1 MGTNVKI
8 TVDLKGL
15 EKKVNPQAFQ
25 RGQIA
30 MTNQMLMDMNKYVPI
45 QSSELRNSGHARK
58 DAVVWSTPYARIR
71 FYNRRLKL
79 FFSDKQRR
87 FFFANKDRLLKHK
100 PKPGTGPRWDKKA
113 IPKHGKDWGKVALKG
128 MGISK

>member
-100 PKPGTGPRWDKKA
+100 SKPGTGPRWDKKA

>member
-1 MGTNVKI
+1 MGADVTIKI
-8 TVDLKGL
+8 DLKKL
-15 EKKVNPQAFQ
+15 EKKVSPQNFQ

-58 DAVVWSTPYARIR
+58 DAVVWQTPYARIR

-79 FFSDKQRR
+79 FFSEKQRK
-87 FFFANKDRLLKHK
+87 FFFANKYRLLKHK
-100 PKPGTGPRWDKKA
+100 RKAGTGPRWDKKA
-113 IPKHGKDWGKVALKG
+113 IPKHGKEWGKVALKG